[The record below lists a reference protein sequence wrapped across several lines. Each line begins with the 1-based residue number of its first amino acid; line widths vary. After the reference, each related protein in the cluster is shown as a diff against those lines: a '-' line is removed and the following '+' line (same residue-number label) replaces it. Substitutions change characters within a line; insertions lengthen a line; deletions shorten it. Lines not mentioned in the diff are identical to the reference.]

1 MGSSAAYPDKPAIN
15 KKTVKNVVN
24 ILFFNC
30 LSFERQICDRQSGSG
45 DDIGKNTY
53 AIGKQAVK
61 PSSLLTFIAKTHP
74 MHWIPG
80 FFNTLILLGALQGF
94 IVSALLYF
102 TPGAKDPGAKGP
114 GSQSP
119 RLLAVLIFLLAL
131 ACLNIFL
138 YKQAWTTST
147 TAGAV
152 FSALVPLVIVMP
164 VGPLIFFYVK
174 SCIDP
179 GFRVGRK
186 QRVHFFPVIIDLF
199 PHIFALLYIIA
210 ILTGIIPRNVY
221 NFGSFI
227 DAYDAYSDI
236 PRWISLATY
245 LWLSVRYMRA
255 AQKDGMGKNILWP
268 KKFVRIFAIFGG
280 IWLLFLLPYEIP
292 RYSDALIDTLDWY
305 PIYLPLVFMIY
316 WLGVKGYFIRYQYTH
331 GSPDPAKKAPRP
343 TLQPEAADQIVLAL
357 RKCMEEDQLWLNP
370 ELDLNM
376 LSQHCHIA
384 AKTLSMVL
392 NQHMKT
398 TFNEFVNEYRVL
410 EVKNR
415 LLRPESRSFT
425 IAGLA
430 YECGFNSLPTF
441 QRAFKAML
449 GYSPKEFLSKNAAA
463 TPPPAK
469 E

>member
-1 MGSSAAYPDKPAIN
+1 
-15 KKTVKNVVN
+15 
-24 ILFFNC
+24 
-30 LSFERQICDRQSGSG
+30 
-45 DDIGKNTY
+45 
-53 AIGKQAVK
+53 
-61 PSSLLTFIAKTHP
+61 

-94 IVSALLYF
+94 IVSTLLYYS
-102 TPGAKDPGAKGP
+102 PGTKHP
-114 GSQSP
+114 GSQSR

-138 YKQAWTTST
+138 IKQPWVTST

-152 FSALVPLVIVMP
+152 LSALVPLVIVMP
-164 VGPLIFFYVK
+164 VGPLIFFYVR

-186 QRVHFFPVIIDLF
+186 QRIHFFPVIIDLF

-221 NFGSFI
+221 NPGGFI
-227 DAYDAYSDI
+227 DAYDTYSDI
-236 PRWISLATY
+236 PRWLSLTVY
-245 LWLSVRYMRA
+245 LWLSARYMRA
-255 AQKDGMGKNILWP
+255 AQTQTVASPQNPLTQTIQWP

-316 WLGVKGYFIRYQYTH
+316 WLGVKGYFIRYRDTH
-331 GSPDPAKKAPRP
+331 GSPDPEKKAARP
-343 TLQPEAADQIVLAL
+343 TLPAGTADQVALVL
-357 RKCMEEDQLWLNP
+357 RKCMEEDRLWLNP
-370 ELDLNM
+370 ELDLHM
-376 LSQHCHIA
+376 LSQHSSIA

-392 NQHMKT
+392 NQHMNT
-398 TFNEFVNEYRVL
+398 TFNEFVNAYRIL

-415 LLRPESRSFT
+415 LLRPESRSLT

-441 QRAFKAML
+441 QRAFKAIL

-463 TPPPAK
+463 TPPPGK
-469 E
+469 